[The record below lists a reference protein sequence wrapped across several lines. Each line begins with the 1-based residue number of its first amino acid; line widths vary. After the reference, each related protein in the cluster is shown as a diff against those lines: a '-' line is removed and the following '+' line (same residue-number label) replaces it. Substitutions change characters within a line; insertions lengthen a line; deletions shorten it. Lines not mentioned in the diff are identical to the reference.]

1 MHLVYREFLPS
12 PAWADYLAGHWK
24 FVVPMDWGQT
34 FEHIAPPD
42 GCVSLFLCK
51 NERHHFQFAG
61 LMGPQLTMLKT
72 TLVPGSVY
80 WGIRFY
86 PGAFSCCFDQSV
98 EDLKNQSI
106 VLPDFA
112 AFDAGLAVLNP
123 DFADVQLIETLLP
136 HPQKTLDTEVRKVVQ
151 SILKTEGQCKIADL
165 VHAAFLSE
173 RQLQKRFRKAVGLS
187 MKELARVMRI
197 RAALVQMVLHER
209 QSIDISFEQ
218 GFYDQAHF
226 LHEFQQFARQQPE
239 EVKRYLRNI
248 QHYDVHWA
256 VK

>member
-12 PAWADYLAGHWK
+12 PGWVDYLAGHWK
-24 FVVPMDWGQT
+24 FVVPADWGQT

-61 LMGPQLTMLKT
+61 LMGPQLSMLKT

-86 PGAFSCCFDQSV
+86 PGAFPICFDQNP

-106 VLPDFA
+106 ILSDA
-112 AFDAGLAVLNP
+112 TAFTTGIRALNP
-123 DFADVQLIETLLP
+123 DFADVQLIESLIPLP
-136 HPQKTLDTEVRKVVQ
+136 KKTLDTEVRKVVE

-165 VHAAFLSE
+165 VQAAFLSE

-239 EVKRYLRNI
+239 AVKSYLRNI

-256 VK
+256 IK